1 MSAATAAAA
10 AAAAAG
16 ISSAAAIATAAAAA
30 PNYQLLGYEQ
40 QIVQEM
46 VEQDALCIMG
56 VGLGWHRVIAAM
68 LQMHDSSSSGERE
81 RERGAH
87 AFTLLHCCRKMTD
100 SQQSLYSIFSN
111 RIYGFARLRVAV

>member
-10 AAAAAG
+10 ASTSG
-16 ISSAAAIATAAAAA
+16 AAAIAAAAAAA

-56 VGLGWHRVIAAM
+56 AGLGWHRVIAAM
-68 LQMHDSSSSGERE
+68 LQMHDSSSNGEQHNSHAQPACNGMRE
-81 RERGAH
+81 PMHKRPLNQALASTVVAGS
-87 AFTLLHCCRKMTD
+87 LL
-100 SQQSLYSIFSN
+100 
-111 RIYGFARLRVAV
+111 VAAGLMVSR